1 MGIAQ
6 PTSKQSW
13 GDPQGPSPRNG
24 MEAQGNVRTA
34 HAGEFAQNILCD
46 LSTSLPEQD
55 FPAGTRHLLNL
66 SLLSCSAY

>member
-13 GDPQGPSPRNG
+13 GDSQGPSPRNG